1 MVPAKVSKRYAL
13 ALSLLAKEK
22 DKYEH
27 VYRDLKS
34 LGKVIEL
41 SLEFQRFLENPE
53 IDFEKRHAVFS
64 AVLKER
70 VETVTFDFLLFLAK
84 KNRMSHLRSI
94 CQIFENLYLQD
105 KGIVKA
111 VVTTA
116 RRLDDDLLQTIC
128 SRLKSRLEKEIQ
140 PELGIDPSLISG
152 FQIQV
157 EDTIYDFSVKTQLQ
171 RFKQRVLSA

>member
-13 ALSLLAKEK
+13 ALSLSAKEK

-34 LGKVIEL
+34 LEKVIEL
-41 SLEFQRFLENPE
+41 SSEFQRFLENPE

-70 VETVTFDFLLFLAK
+70 VETVTFDFLLFLAR

-94 CQIFENLYLQD
+94 CRIFENLYLQD

-116 RRLDDDLLQTIC
+116 RRLDDDLLRTIC
-128 SRLKSRLEKEIQ
+128 SRLKSRLGKDIH
-140 PELGIDPSLISG
+140 PELAVDPSLISG

-157 EDTIYDFSVKTQLQ
+157 EDTIYDFSIKTQLQ